1 MTQATISLDFPSEE
15 RLKIVLDALRPETKI
30 SVTSRSKVHAEGK
43 GTRLKLIFEATDTS
57 ALRAALNSYLRWI
70 VVINDACSAME
81 TIEKK
86 ENLLAKALLNK
97 KHFKFV

>member
-1 MTQATISLDFPSEE
+1 MPQATISIDFPSDE

-30 SVTSRSKVHAEGK
+30 SVTSRSKVHAEEE
-43 GTRLKLIFEATDTS
+43 GTRLKLIFETTDTS

-86 ENLLAKALLNK
+86 
-97 KHFKFV
+97 KHY